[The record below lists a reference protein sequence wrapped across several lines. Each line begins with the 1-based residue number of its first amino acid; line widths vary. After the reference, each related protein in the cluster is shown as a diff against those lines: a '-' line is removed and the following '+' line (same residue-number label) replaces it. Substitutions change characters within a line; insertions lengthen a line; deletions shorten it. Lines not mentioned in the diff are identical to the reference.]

1 MENANENEMPSTD
14 KRKNLPHLFKKGGKG
29 GPGRPKKPVLTLEQ
43 LAEQKAIRAQRREV
57 AKRVADI
64 RLAAKEYTDEALGG
78 LVGVLRDPLS
88 PAGAIVSAA
97 SELLDRGWGK
107 ATQIIA
113 GDEKNPVR
121 IQHTRKL
128 DITGLSDEQL
138 DALEQALE
146 RTILTIEH
154 DPNEKVGEDGD

>member
-1 MENANENEMPSTD
+1 MP
-14 KRKNLPHLFKKGGKG
+14 KGSPRGIPFQKGNPG
-29 GPGRPKKPVLTLEQ
+29 GPGRPKKSEMTPEQ
-43 LAEQKAIRAQRREV
+43 IAAEAYRRET
-57 AKRVADI
+57 AKKIADL
-64 RLAAKEYTDEALGG
+64 RLAAKVYTDEALGG
-78 LVGVLRDPLS
+78 LVGVLRNKKS
-88 PAGAIVSAA
+88 PPGAIVSAA

-154 DPNEKVGEDGD
+154 DPNEGGNHGSE

>member
-1 MENANENEMPSTD
+1 MEPSENSPPNEGKQ
-14 KRKNLPHLFKKGGKG
+14 KRPPHRFKKGDPP
-29 GPGRPKKPVLTLEQ
+29 GPGRPKKTALSPEKILIQE
-43 LAEQKAIRAQRREV
+43 QRREL
-57 AKRVADI
+57 AKKVADL
-64 RLAAKEYTDEALGG
+64 RLAAKEYTNEALGG
-78 LVGVLRDPLS
+78 LVGVLRNPQS
-88 PAGAIVSAA
+88 PPGAIVSAA

-146 RTILTIEH
+146 RTIFTIEH
-154 DPNEKVGEDGD
+154 DPNEKVGDNDE